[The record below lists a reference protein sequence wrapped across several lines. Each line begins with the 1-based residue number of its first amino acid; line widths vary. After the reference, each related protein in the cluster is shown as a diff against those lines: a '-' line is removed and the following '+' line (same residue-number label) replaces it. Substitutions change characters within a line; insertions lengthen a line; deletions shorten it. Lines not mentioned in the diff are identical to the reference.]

1 MTTVVY
7 DNLTTVV
14 LVYVTEFFN
23 KPVIYM
29 VDIVDVNRNAG
40 NALSMLTLKECVSLT
55 NCIYNSDFLCSPVTI
70 RHFPVMEMFYVTLE
84 YLFTI
89 FLEVNQVHNRI
100 LMDGRRVQFYGCNN
114 LGICSKIFVKF
125 FLHLRDFIVGIKSVI
140 SVLRQLSD
148 YQRLPVMSPLD
159 EGIWMLVVSLKKMI
173 MELLTSADVG
183 TNCSHLWA
191 TLSMMS
197 GASIPSEHWREVSP
211 LTSMKRDLEKHLLLG
226 RTRISDVDNHQSPF
240 SSLFTDS
247 ADIWIQDRRIE
258 QLTGNIS
265 CICCA
270 SITCKVRVLCYDTSG
285 SSVNSLIHFQNSS
298 YLKHSIN
305 LLLGAPE
312 SITGLVFSQFFLLHN
327 VIKPMTSLIH
337 ESRRRLE
344 TGTQLMNIQLEGR
357 LTFQRGDSIIELIR
371 ALNLSGDGRQ
381 LPSQIDRQKLNY
393 ILTFLTLAYSTTHC
407 VLMLGDQLRLVRCY
421 CATYD
426 RKIMV
431 ILHLSAITHQQDT
444 GTQKIQRNLFHI
456 VNPLACAVIYILIGR
471 ETFPKHLC

>member
-1 MTTVVY
+1 
-7 DNLTTVV
+7 
-14 LVYVTEFFN
+14 
-23 KPVIYM
+23 M
-29 VDIVDVNRNAG
+29 VDIVDVNRNVG
-40 NALSMLTLKECVSLT
+40 NALSMLTLKKCVSLAI
-55 NCIYNSDFLCSPVTI
+55 CVYSFDFLRSPVAI

-114 LGICSKIFVKF
+114 LGICSKLFVKF

-140 SVLRQLSD
+140 SVIRQLSD

-183 TNCSHLWA
+183 TKCSHLWA

-226 RTRISDVDNHQSPF
+226 RIRISDVVNHQSPF

-270 SITCKVRVLCYDTSG
+270 SITCKVRVLCYDTLG

-312 SITGLVFSQFFLLHN
+312 SITGLVFPQFFLLHN

-431 ILHLSAITHQQDT
+431 IFPLSAITHQQAT
-444 GTQKIQRNLFHI
+444 GTQKIQRNLFHS
-456 VNPLACAVIYILIGR
+456 VNSLACAVIYILIGR